1 MKIWM
6 KVTSDDLELPV
17 AVADS
22 AEELA
27 EMLGISR
34 ATIYASISRWKSGE
48 RSECPYR
55 VVEID
60 AEPKETTHLDESDE

>member
-1 MKIWM
+1 
-6 KVTSDDLELPV
+6 
-17 AVADS
+17 
-22 AEELA
+22 
-27 EMLGISR
+27 MLGISR

-60 AEPKETTHLDESDE
+60 AEQEETAHMDESDE